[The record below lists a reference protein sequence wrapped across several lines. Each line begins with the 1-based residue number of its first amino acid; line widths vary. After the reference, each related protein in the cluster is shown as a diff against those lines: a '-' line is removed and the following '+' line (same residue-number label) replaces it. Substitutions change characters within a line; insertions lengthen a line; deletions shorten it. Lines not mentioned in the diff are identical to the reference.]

1 MEAIILLPDQA
12 TVDIFR
18 RGEGALDQDQPHD
31 SASSFTGPAAACKAY
46 AIADDAIFILCM
58 SGKLSHASMLYL
70 HLKMQVWLHP
80 DLCPARASAAC
91 CSDSEPE

>member
-12 TVDIFR
+12 TVDVFR

-58 SGKLSHASMLYL
+58 SGEPSSNVMLHAHVIPRVHQPS
-70 HLKMQVWLHP
+70 QADP
-80 DLCPARASAAC
+80 
-91 CSDSEPE
+91 